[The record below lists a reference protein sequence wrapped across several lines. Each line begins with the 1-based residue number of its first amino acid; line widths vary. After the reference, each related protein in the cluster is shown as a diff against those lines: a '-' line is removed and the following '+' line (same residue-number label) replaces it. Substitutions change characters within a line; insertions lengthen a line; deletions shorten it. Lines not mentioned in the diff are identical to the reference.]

1 MRYTKNY
8 TANGFTAFRWR
19 MREEEK
25 FKRSGERSGVDR
37 RRSRLRDPELAR
49 VWARFIAR
57 LASNVQRHQ
66 QYVARRRDVVDDA
79 ATSATLGLLPGLRR
93 ESQASFTIPPPE
105 QAEEAV
111 LLLTRPKRLRS
122 GRGSG
127 GILRETERVK
137 AREDLHFGTG
147 TSREV
152 VVVEKSKCSPQ
163 ISGECSALSVS
174 LPTQKYIINKYV
186 WGLSHLCYAG
196 SSGLALS

>member
-1 MRYTKNY
+1 
-8 TANGFTAFRWR
+8 

-25 FKRSGERSGVDR
+25 FKRSGERRGVDR

-79 ATSATLGLLPGLRR
+79 ATSATLELLPGLRR

-152 VVVEKSKCSPQ
+152 VVVEKPKCSPQ